1 MSNSRR
7 MNRMGRHGGAAA
19 AGLSLTS
26 LMDVFTILV
35 LYLLVSQS
43 SGTVLEPP
51 PEVKLPNSI
60 AEAGP
65 RETLVVTVSGN
76 EVWVKDTRVASVDD
90 ILAAEGDLIEPIRDR
105 MLEIRNSKM
114 SVGDDEDDPTSKEVT
129 IMGHR
134 EIHFK
139 VLKRVMSSCTAAG
152 FTKISLAVNQK

>member
-7 MNRMGRHGGAAA
+7 MKRMARHGRVAAA
-19 AGLSLTS
+19 SLSLTS

-35 LYLLVSQS
+35 LYLLVNQS
-43 SGTVLEPP
+43 TGTVLEPP

-65 RETLVVTVSGN
+65 RETLVVTVSGD
-76 EVWVKDTRVASVDD
+76 EVWVKDTRVASVQE

-114 SVGDDEDDPTSKEVT
+114 SVGDDSEAAKEVT